1 MPNNYKEFDLENAI
15 PLYSCKI
22 IISDKYQEPVISEL
36 DKETNYIYINTL
48 YARNEKNKLHQQL
61 LRFIKSYQR
70 SKIEILSTELINNEI
85 LEAIAN
91 NSKITSVTLG
101 NPNDIYI
108 LTRGAFDIL
117 DKSESIYNISTDD
130 VIGEY
135 TNSERE
141 RISFFTHKR
150 LVDVFTYQ
158 MLNDGRIIHLTSPLA
173 NTDINN
179 LRKYS
184 KKGIKI
190 FFGYNDKDN
199 ILKIIEVLK
208 GRNIEFR
215 FMSVDILKD
224 NVEAFKVYGEEN
236 IVIDRSVSLNRFLEV
251 EKLLDLM
258 VKDIKESTLSP
269 YEKYLAVFKI
279 VKEFKTY
286 RREVADGQ
294 FNTSASCDLYE
305 ILFNDY
311 IVCLGFSELMIALLK
326 RVGIYATFFHVE
338 ILKESERLT
347 KEDYAT
353 LTRAEQNDK
362 KGTKGYHSR
371 IIFRLVDS
379 KYDIDGIFISDV
391 TWNQEEDLDLY
402 NHSSLTPYE
411 TRFESDAFYNTP
423 DDIFDIQSGT
433 EFYTKIKKI
442 PDSIPRFLEIVD
454 VIDNPFYNYLDK
466 NYDID
471 GPYNT
476 EFFIEIYNYIILHTN
491 KRIPKETLF
500 TALREVIKLA
510 FTNISDEELETLIAS
525 LNEDY
530 EDEQAISFIPEGNS
544 RK

>member
-15 PLYSCKI
+15 TLYNCKM

-48 YARNEKNKLHQQL
+48 YARNEKDKLHQQL
-61 LRFIKSYQR
+61 LRFIKNYQR
-70 SKIEILSTELINNEI
+70 SKIEILSPELINNEI

-91 NSKITSVTLG
+91 NPKITSVILG
-101 NPNDIYI
+101 NPNDIYV
-108 LTRGAFDIL
+108 LTRVAFDIL

-190 FFGYNDKDN
+190 LFGYNDKDN

-279 VKEFKTY
+279 VKEFKMY
-286 RREVADGQ
+286 RSEGTENQ
-294 FNTSASCDLYE
+294 YNTSASCDLYE

-326 RVGIYATFFHVE
+326 RVGIYATYFHVE

-353 LTRAEQNDK
+353 LTRAEQSIK

-391 TWNQEEDLDLY
+391 TWDQEEDLDLY

-433 EFYTKIKKI
+433 EFYTKIKKV
-442 PDSIPRFLEIVD
+442 PESIPRFLEIID
-454 VIDNPFYNYLDK
+454 VIDNPFYNYLYK
-466 NYDID
+466 KYDID

-500 TALREVIKLA
+500 RALREVMKLA
-510 FTNISDEELETLIAS
+510 FTNISVEELNNLIRS

>member
-1 MPNNYKEFDLENAI
+1 MPNNYKEFDLEKVI
-15 PLYSCKI
+15 PLYNCKI

-48 YARNEKNKLHQQL
+48 YARNEKDKLHQQL
-61 LRFIKSYQR
+61 LRFIRNYQR
-70 SKIEILSTELINNEI
+70 SKIEILSSALINNEI

-91 NSKITSVTLG
+91 NPKITSVTLG
-101 NPNDIYI
+101 NPNDIYV
-108 LTRGAFDIL
+108 LTRYEFDIL

-135 TNSERE
+135 TSSERE
-141 RISFFTHKR
+141 RISFYTTKK
-150 LVDVFTYQ
+150 LVDGYTYKE
-158 MLNDGRIIHLTSPLA
+158 LNNNNFIILINPLS
-173 NTDINN
+173 DIDIKNLSKYLNN
-179 LRKYS
+179 KVEIMFVY
-184 KKGIKI
+184 
-190 FFGYNDKDN
+190 KDAQN
-199 ILKIIEVLK
+199 IIAVIEVLK
-208 GRNIEFR
+208 GRDIKFTIRQSEIIKDNIE
-215 FMSVDILKD
+215 L
-224 NVEAFKVYGEEN
+224 FKAYANEN
-236 IVIDRSVSLNRFLEV
+236 IAVSERVGFKRYLKVEEILN
-251 EKLLDLM
+251 LM

-269 YEKYLAVFKI
+269 YEKYLAVFKN

-286 RREVADGQ
+286 RREGNENQ

-305 ILFNDY
+305 ILFSDY

-326 RVGIYATFFHVE
+326 RVGIYATFFRVE
-338 ILKESERLT
+338 ILKESETLRV
-347 KEDYAT
+347 EDYAT

-391 TWNQEEDLDLY
+391 TWDQEEGLDLY

-411 TRFESDAFYNTP
+411 TRFESDTFYNTP

-433 EFYTKIKKI
+433 EFYTKIKKVSE
-442 PDSIPRFLEIVD
+442 SIPRFLEIID
-454 VIDNPFYNYLDK
+454 VIDKPFYNYLAK
-466 NYDID
+466 KYDID

-491 KRIPKETLF
+491 KRISKETLF
-500 TALREVIKLA
+500 RALREVMKLA
-510 FTNISDEELETLIAS
+510 FTNISDEELNNLIRS
-525 LNEDY
+525 LNNDY

>member
-15 PLYSCKI
+15 TLYNCKI

-36 DKETNYIYINTL
+36 DNETNYIYINTL

-224 NVEAFKVYGEEN
+224 NVEAFKVYGKEN

-279 VKEFKTY
+279 VKEFKKY
-286 RREVADGQ
+286 RSEGTMAQ

-305 ILFNDY
+305 ILFSDY

-338 ILKESERLT
+338 ILKESEKLT
-347 KEDYAT
+347 IEDYAT

-391 TWNQEEDLDLY
+391 TWDQEEDLDLY

-411 TRFESDAFYNTP
+411 TRFESDTFYNTP

-433 EFYTKIKKI
+433 EFYTKIKKV
-442 PDSIPRFLEIVD
+442 PDSIPRFLEIID
-454 VIDNPFYNYLDK
+454 VIDKPFYNYLAK
-466 NYDID
+466 KYDID

-500 TALREVIKLA
+500 RALREVMKLA
-510 FTNISDEELETLIAS
+510 FINISDEELNSLIES

>member
-1 MPNNYKEFDLENAI
+1 MYT
-15 PLYSCKI
+15 PL
-22 IISDKYQEPVISEL
+22 SDIDIKNLSKY
-36 DKETNYIYINTL
+36 
-48 YARNEKNKLHQQL
+48 
-61 LRFIKSYQR
+61 
-70 SKIEILSTELINNEI
+70 
-85 LEAIAN
+85 
-91 NSKITSVTLG
+91 
-101 NPNDIYI
+101 
-108 LTRGAFDIL
+108 
-117 DKSESIYNISTDD
+117 
-130 VIGEY
+130 
-135 TNSERE
+135 
-141 RISFFTHKR
+141 
-150 LVDVFTYQ
+150 
-158 MLNDGRIIHLTSPLA
+158 
-173 NTDINN
+173 
-179 LRKYS
+179 
-184 KKGIKI
+184 
-190 FFGYNDKDN
+190 
-199 ILKIIEVLK
+199 
-208 GRNIEFR
+208 
-215 FMSVDILKD
+215 LKD
-224 NVEAFKVYGEEN
+224 NVEIMFFYKDAQNIVAVIEALKGRDIKFTIRQSEIIKDNIELFKPYANEN
-236 IVIDRSVSLNRFLEV
+236 IAVSERVDFKRYLEV
-251 EKLLDLM
+251 EEILNLM

-454 VIDNPFYNYLDK
+454 VIDNQFYNYLDK

>member
-1 MPNNYKEFDLENAI
+1 MPNNYKEFDLENVI
-15 PLYSCKI
+15 PLYNCKI

-48 YARNEKNKLHQQL
+48 YARNEKDKLHQQL
-61 LRFIKSYQR
+61 LRFIRNYQR
-70 SKIEILSTELINNEI
+70 SKIEILSSALINNEI

-91 NSKITSVTLG
+91 NPKITSVTLG
-101 NPNDIYI
+101 NPNDIYV
-108 LTRGAFDIL
+108 LTRYEFDIL

-135 TNSERE
+135 TSSERE
-141 RISFFTHKR
+141 RISFYTTKK
-150 LVDVFTYQ
+150 LVDGYTYKE
-158 MLNDGRIIHLTSPLA
+158 LNNNNFIILINPLS
-173 NTDINN
+173 DIDIKNLSKYLNN
-179 LRKYS
+179 KVEIMFVY
-184 KKGIKI
+184 
-190 FFGYNDKDN
+190 KDAQN
-199 ILKIIEVLK
+199 IIAVIEVLK
-208 GRNIEFR
+208 GRDIKFTIRQSEIIKDNIE
-215 FMSVDILKD
+215 L
-224 NVEAFKVYGEEN
+224 FKAYANEN
-236 IVIDRSVSLNRFLEV
+236 IAVSERVGFKRYLKVEEILN
-251 EKLLDLM
+251 LM

-269 YEKYLAVFKI
+269 YEKYLAVFKN

-286 RREVADGQ
+286 RREGNENQ

-305 ILFNDY
+305 ILFSDY

-338 ILKESERLT
+338 ILKESETLRV
-347 KEDYAT
+347 EDYAT

-391 TWNQEEDLDLY
+391 TWDQEEGLDLY

-411 TRFESDAFYNTP
+411 TRFESDTFYNTP

-433 EFYTKIKKI
+433 EFYTKIKKVSE
-442 PDSIPRFLEIVD
+442 SIPRFLEIID
-454 VIDNPFYNYLDK
+454 VIDKPFYNYLAK
-466 NYDID
+466 KYDID

-491 KRIPKETLF
+491 KRISKETLF
-500 TALREVIKLA
+500 RALREVMKLA
-510 FTNISDEELETLIAS
+510 FTNISDEELNNLIRS
-525 LNEDY
+525 LNNDY

>member
-1 MPNNYKEFDLENAI
+1 MPNNYKEFDLENVI
-15 PLYSCKI
+15 PLYNCKI

-48 YARNEKNKLHQQL
+48 YARNEKDKLHQQL
-61 LRFIKSYQR
+61 LRFIRNYQR
-70 SKIEILSTELINNEI
+70 SKIEILSSALINNEI

-91 NSKITSVTLG
+91 NPKITSVTLG
-101 NPNDIYI
+101 NPNDIYV
-108 LTRGAFDIL
+108 LTRYEFDIL

-135 TNSERE
+135 TSSERE
-141 RISFFTHKR
+141 RISFYTTKK
-150 LVDVFTYQ
+150 LVDGYTYQ
-158 MLNDGRIIHLTSPLA
+158 ELNNNNFIILINPLS
-173 NTDINN
+173 DIDIKNLSKYLNN
-179 LRKYS
+179 KVEIMFVY
-184 KKGIKI
+184 
-190 FFGYNDKDN
+190 KDAQN
-199 ILKIIEVLK
+199 IIAVIEVLK
-208 GRNIEFR
+208 GRDIKFTIRQSEIIKDNIE
-215 FMSVDILKD
+215 L
-224 NVEAFKVYGEEN
+224 FKAYANEN
-236 IVIDRSVSLNRFLEV
+236 IAVSERVGFKRYLKVEEILN
-251 EKLLDLM
+251 LM

-269 YEKYLAVFKI
+269 YEKYLAVFKN

-286 RREVADGQ
+286 RREGNENQ

-305 ILFNDY
+305 ILFSDY

-326 RVGIYATFFHVE
+326 RVGIYATFFRVE
-338 ILKESERLT
+338 ILKESETLRV
-347 KEDYAT
+347 EDYAT

-391 TWNQEEDLDLY
+391 TWDQEEGLDLY

-411 TRFESDAFYNTP
+411 TRFESDTFYNTP

-433 EFYTKIKKI
+433 EFYTKIKKVSE
-442 PDSIPRFLEIVD
+442 SIPRFLEIID
-454 VIDNPFYNYLDK
+454 VIDKPFYNYLAK
-466 NYDID
+466 KYDID

-491 KRIPKETLF
+491 KRISKETLF
-500 TALREVIKLA
+500 RALREVMKLA
-510 FTNISDEELETLIAS
+510 FTNISDEELNNLIRS
-525 LNEDY
+525 LNNDY

>member
-15 PLYSCKI
+15 TLYNCKM

-48 YARNEKNKLHQQL
+48 YARNEKDKLHQQL
-61 LRFIKSYQR
+61 LRFIKNYQR
-70 SKIEILSTELINNEI
+70 SKIEILSPELINNEI

-91 NSKITSVTLG
+91 NPKITSVTLG

-117 DKSESIYNISTDD
+117 DKSESIYNINTDD
-130 VIGEY
+130 VTGEY

-158 MLNDGRIIHLTSPLA
+158 MLNDGRIIHLTRPLA

-190 FFGYNDKDN
+190 YFGYNDKDN

-279 VKEFKTY
+279 VKEFKMY
-286 RREVADGQ
+286 RSEGTENQ
-294 FNTSASCDLYE
+294 YNTSASCDLYE
-305 ILFNDY
+305 ILFSDY

-353 LTRAEQNDK
+353 LTRAEQSIK

-391 TWNQEEDLDLY
+391 TWDQEEDLDIY

-433 EFYTKIKKI
+433 EFYVKIKKV
-442 PDSIPRFLEIVD
+442 PESIPRFLEIVD
-454 VIDNPFYNYLDK
+454 AIDKPFYNYLDK

-530 EDEQAISFIPEGNS
+530 EDEQNISFIPEGNS